1 MSLTFKRRPVPL
13 PTHPYFNF
21 KESDSKFYEVS
32 IREIEDKDLEHDIR
46 GMMNANFDTEKRD
59 KLRVWLV
66 AKTDIKQFLEA
77 IEHLEKGEDNEE
89 EESESDSDSTDDE
102 LIQKALARRMKSE
115 SSSTLIEENAISDSE
130 MEDVLSISRRLRYIM
145 KRLEVIEKH
154 LKL

>member
-32 IREIEDKDLEHDIR
+32 IREIEDKDLEHNIR
-46 GMMNANFDTEKRD
+46 GMMNTNFDTEKRD
-59 KLRVWLV
+59 KVRVWLV
-66 AKTDIKQFLEA
+66 AKSDIKHFLEA
-77 IEHLEKGEDNEE
+77 IDHLEKGEDNEE
-89 EESESDSDSTDDE
+89 EIESESDSTDDE
-102 LIQKALARRMKSE
+102 LIQKALSRRMKSE

-145 KRLEVIEKH
+145 KRLDIIEKH